1 MKWLDW
7 EKDPKKESGSSE
19 WRPILKF
26 WICAVIIIG
35 ALLIATAFAY
45 APFKIS

>member
-19 WRPILKF
+19 WKPILKF
-26 WICAVIIIG
+26 WVYAIIVICILLFILG
-35 ALLIATAFAY
+35 ATN
-45 APFKIS
+45 APFKLS

>member
-1 MKWLDW
+1 MKWLGW

-19 WRPILKF
+19 WKPILKF
-26 WICAVIIIG
+26 WIYAAIIISVIF
-35 ALLIATAFAY
+35 LLIGVVE